1 MKRQEEIVADA
12 KEEAARILANADHEI
27 ELQKAKVKDQ
37 MKQEIIQTAVMMAGK
52 IISDKI
58 TAQEQNTLV
67 DETLQEMGDKTWLQE

>member
-37 MKQEIIQTAVMMAGK
+37 MKQEIIQTAVIMAGK

>member
-1 MKRQEEIVADA
+1 
-12 KEEAARILANADHEI
+12 
-27 ELQKAKVKDQ
+27 